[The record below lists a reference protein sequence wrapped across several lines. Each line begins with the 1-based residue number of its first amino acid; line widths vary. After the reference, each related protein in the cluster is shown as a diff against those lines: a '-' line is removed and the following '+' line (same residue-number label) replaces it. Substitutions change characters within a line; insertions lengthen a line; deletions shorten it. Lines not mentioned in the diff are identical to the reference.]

1 MPTQEFEEQRE
12 IAELTQSVDDS
23 RDPGD
28 PFLLSSET
36 RTTLNTRLANAVA
49 TDAVTSMAEG
59 DRATASGNVRT
70 ALENLDRLL
79 HDGYNHI
86 KAVPSFNISDADRLG
101 LFTSYGWSQGLL
113 GRFGDDRIESLANQ
127 AVATTPTVSD
137 PAWRYPDA
145 LMTAIT
151 TELATLNANQP
162 LATTGSRQQ
171 AIDNR
176 DAALESLRLINA
188 RVRFFYCSASDLVDT
203 TPELARIG
211 RQPRRGPGSAGEGGE
226 SGSELQTA
234 RYNTAIVGIDTEVTI
249 EVPAE
254 LVDIQTLKLV
264 HQGTEFFTAFSPM
277 PGTTVKTTWPGMAI
291 SGAID
296 EVKIQNGQG
305 EDIAEGIFDPTLPDP
320 GP

>member
-28 PFLLSSET
+28 PFLLSSAT
-36 RTTLNTRLANAVA
+36 RMTRNTRLANAVA
-49 TDAVTSMAEG
+49 TDAATSMAEG

-86 KAVPSFNISDADRLG
+86 KAIPSFNISDADRLG
-101 LFTSYGWSQGLL
+101 LFTSYDWSQGLL
-113 GRFGDDRIESLANQ
+113 GRFSDDRIESLANQ
-127 AVATTPTVSD
+127 AIATTPTVSD

-176 DAALESLRLINA
+176 DAALELLRLMNA

-211 RQPRRGPGSAGEGGE
+211 RQPRRAPGSAGGG
-226 SGSELQTA
+226 GTELATA
-234 RYNTAIVGIDTEVTI
+234 PYNTGVNGTNTEVW
-249 EVPAE
+249 VAVQAE
-254 LVDIQTLKLV
+254 LVGLQQIKIV
-264 HQGTEFFTAFSPM
+264 HEGDEFVTAFSPP
-277 PGTTVKTTWPGMAI
+277 PGTVGKTSWPGKVI
-291 SGAID
+291 IGQID
-296 EVKIQNGQG
+296 EVKLQNGAG
-305 EDIAEGIFDPTLPDP
+305 EDIAEGVFDPTLPDP